1 MVRYFWEGESMKNLF
16 RFIHHI
22 INVCA
27 ASGKKRLGYSFLH
40 ILSLAMMAACFYGV
54 YFMVTGADSVL
65 AGAGLGGLVLSRIG
79 IVICAAMGVLF
90 FLQGFVAQIVTFI
103 TGLIGLAKAEERAA
117 NLAAA
122 LVALLSVVALIVAGV
137 LLFA

>member
-1 MVRYFWEGESMKNLF
+1 MVRYFREGGEHEKSVSVYSSYYKCM
-16 RFIHHI
+16 R
-22 INVCA
+22 
-27 ASGKKRLGYSFLH
+27 GERKKRLGYSFLH

-65 AGAGLGGLVLSRIG
+65 AGAGLGGLILSWIG

-90 FLQGFVAQIVTFI
+90 FLQGFVAQIVTFV
-103 TGLIGLAKAEERAA
+103 TGLIGLGKAEERAA

-122 LVALLSVVALIVAGV
+122 LVALLSVIALIAAGV

>member
-1 MVRYFWEGESMKNLF
+1 MRGERKKTAGVFFSAHFKPCHDGGVLLRRIFHGDGRGF
-16 RFIHHI
+16 RS
-22 INVCA
+22 CRRRP
-27 ASGKKRLGYSFLH
+27 GRTRSFLDRDRD
-40 ILSLAMMAACFYGV
+40 LCGDGRAVFSA
-54 YFMVTGADSVL
+54 
-65 AGAGLGGLVLSRIG
+65 
-79 IVICAAMGVLF
+79 
-90 FLQGFVAQIVTFI
+90 GFVAQIVTFI